1 MSNVTNCGTSRTD
14 LWYICIVAEVVV
26 VHAIFGCLV
35 SSFCLQNIKYAS
47 HCSFF
52 RTDRK
57 YGVNNGGSI
66 GSSSSGLGSSGGLL
80 SGDSEGAS
88 DSARIKRENIL
99 SELLVTESKYAS
111 DLQQVLRNYR

>member
-1 MSNVTNCGTSRTD
+1 MHTYSSNPCYFWMSCLLFLFTK
-14 LWYICIVAEVVV
+14 YQICKSLFI
-26 VHAIFGCLV
+26 H
-35 SSFCLQNIKYAS
+35 
-47 HCSFF
+47 F

>member
-1 MSNVTNCGTSRTD
+1 MLFLDVLSPLFVYKISNMQV
-14 LWYICIVAEVVV
+14 IV
-26 VHAIFGCLV
+26 H
-35 SSFCLQNIKYAS
+35 
-47 HCSFF
+47 F

>member
-1 MSNVTNCGTSRTD
+1 MVEHVSTQV
-14 LWYICIVAEVVV
+14 
-26 VHAIFGCLV
+26 CLMQV
-35 SSFCLQNIKYAS
+35 IS
-47 HCSFF
+47 HLF

-57 YGVNNGGSI
+57 YGTNNGGSI

-99 SELLVTESKYAS
+99 SELLVTESKYTN